1 MRTAP
6 RKSRSWPVAHC
17 LLPVLS
23 ERTVART
30 DEPRAEARLVRWH
43 RIARAA
49 AAQSAGRT
57 PIIFDPTPLPAA
69 LDRLAAAHHKFIVC
83 FVDDACALA
92 DAIAPG
98 PPASTALL
106 LGPEGD
112 FTPDEVAAARAA
124 GFVPVHLGARIL
136 RSETAAVA
144 AATLTLHALGALRRE
159 TNYERILLKAA
170 SRTIDLKDIAS
181 GADCMKSRFIAS
193 GIVLLLAAAAV
204 YYFLAFP
211 KLLLNRT
218 FNHMVA
224 AFEQEDV
231 SRLMDYISSD
241 YRDRANRVRAD
252 VEDELVFFF
261 ESREEIRCRVY
272 KLGLSVQGKEA
283 TVRVRGDILFQ
294 TRQGPESMDLRRD
307 PLVLSFVR
315 EKTGWRVVS
324 VSGGDALTHE

>member
-1 MRTAP
+1 MDRVPVQDLIDGAITGPEAVRHLRKVLRLRPGAAFFAYDGLHELRLRLESYENGAAQVTELARRTLSPAADLT
-6 RKSRSWPVAHC
+6 VAQC
-17 LLPVLS
+17 LIKGARWDTFVEKITELGVARILPVLS

-144 AATLTLHALGALRRE
+144 AATLTLHALGALRR
-159 TNYERILLKAA
+159 
-170 SRTIDLKDIAS
+170 
-181 GADCMKSRFIAS
+181 
-193 GIVLLLAAAAV
+193 
-204 YYFLAFP
+204 
-211 KLLLNRT
+211 
-218 FNHMVA
+218 
-224 AFEQEDV
+224 
-231 SRLMDYISSD
+231 
-241 YRDRANRVRAD
+241 
-252 VEDELVFFF
+252 
-261 ESREEIRCRVY
+261 
-272 KLGLSVQGKEA
+272 
-283 TVRVRGDILFQ
+283 
-294 TRQGPESMDLRRD
+294 GPGQDD
-307 PLVLSFVR
+307 
-315 EKTGWRVVS
+315 
-324 VSGGDALTHE
+324 